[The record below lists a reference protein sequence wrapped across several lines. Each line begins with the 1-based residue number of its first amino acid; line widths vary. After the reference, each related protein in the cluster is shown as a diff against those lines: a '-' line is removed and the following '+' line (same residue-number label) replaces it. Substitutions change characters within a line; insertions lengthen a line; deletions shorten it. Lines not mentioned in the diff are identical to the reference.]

1 MAQSEINF
9 LGGAALVLRTDDRA
23 LDRGINRARRKSAQ
37 LSRDFAKVG
46 RSITASLTLPILGVG
61 AAAAKVSLEFE
72 ASLSQIIGLVGV
84 ADDQVK
90 QWESDILALA
100 PAVAKGPGELADA
113 MFFITSAGLRGSEAL
128 DALTLSA
135 KASAAG
141 LGETKAIAD
150 AVTSAMNA
158 YGSEVVSAA
167 SATNSLVGAVREGKA
182 AADAIA
188 GSLGTI
194 IPIAADMGVRF
205 DQVTAA
211 IATLTRLG
219 SGAEETVTSLNSL
232 LLGLKAPTQQAE
244 DALNSMGLSSAELR
258 RQIREGGLL
267 DVLFQLKEKFDEN
280 DTAATKV
287 FPNIRALKAA
297 LGLLGKNADVT
308 RQIFASLATNTTFLE
323 DAFSAAAKTGK
334 FQFDQALS
342 KIKVGLI
349 AIGDVVVTTVAP
361 MFQKFADLV
370 QNLGIMFRNASASTQ
385 SMIIKIGLAVAALGP
400 LLLVLSGVAS
410 VLGFIMS
417 PIVLIGVAV
426 GVTAGLIIA
435 NWTAI
440 ATATGDLFKSI
451 KGWLVDKLGPVF
463 TFVSDKIDAIKAGMA
478 KLIKIVT
485 FGKID
490 LSVIDTG
497 SISAGFKET
506 GDFVANKLT
515 EMKNSGVESFLAM
528 KDRVAEILSGLF
540 EDTTMG
546 FDEMAESISTSMA
559 GAADGTGAAGKKI
572 NESVISIN
580 QILGTVTSAF
590 GAMFESFA
598 NPDATALDAM
608 KSIALGIIDLLQG
621 IILASEAANVALSLS
636 WVPGGIFGII
646 AALGAL
652 ELAKAGVRNL
662 QFAHGG
668 IATPGGSLITANN
681 ATANIAEAGRN
692 EAFLPLTRMDN
703 GDLGVASGGGG
714 AGRPIKVE
722 VNISNSVITNKQS
735 TRELIIEPV
744 KAAFRSGEMKLDSGR

>member
-1 MAQSEINF
+1 MADQN
-9 LGGAALVLRTDDRA
+9 LGGAALILRTDNKA
-23 LDRGINRARRKSAQ
+23 LDRGINRARRKAVQ
-37 LSRDFAKVG
+37 LSRSFAKVG
-46 RSITASLTLPILGVG
+46 RSITASLTLPILGIG

-72 ASLSQIIGLVGV
+72 ASLSQIVGLVGV
-84 ADDQVK
+84 ASDQVE
-90 QWESDILALA
+90 QWEANILALA

-158 YGSEVVSAA
+158 YGSEVLSAA

-244 DALNSMGLSSAELR
+244 EALNSMGLSSAELR

-280 DTAATKV
+280 DTAVTKV

-308 RQIFASLATNTTFLE
+308 RQIFASLATNTTFLD
-323 DAFSAAAKTGK
+323 DAFNAAAKTGK

-361 MFQKFADLV
+361 MFQKFADLI

-385 SMIIKIGLAVAALGP
+385 GMIIKVGLAVAALGP

-410 VLGFIMS
+410 VLGLIMS
-417 PIVLIGVAV
+417 PVVLIGVAV
-426 GVTAGLIIA
+426 GITAALFIKH
-435 NWTAI
+435 WDAI
-440 ATATGDLFKSI
+440 STATGDLFRSI

-463 TFVSDKIDAIKAGMA
+463 KFVFDKIVAIRRGMAALIKA
-478 KLIKIVT
+478 VT

-490 LSVIDTG
+490 ILAVDAFIFS
-497 SISAGFKET
+497 GFKELAVVVT
-506 GDFVANKLT
+506 EKLS
-515 EMKNSGVESFLAM
+515 KVKDAGVESFLGL

-546 FDEMAESISTSMA
+546 FDEMGEAVTTAME
-559 GAADGTGAAGKKI
+559 GAAAGTGAAAKKI

-580 QILGTVTSAF
+580 QVLGTVTAAF

-608 KSIALGIIDLLQG
+608 KSVAIGIIDLLQG

-636 WVPGGIFGII
+636 WVPGSIFGII

-668 IATPGGSLITANN
+668 VATPGGSLITANN

-714 AGRPIKVE
+714 GRPVE
-722 VNISNSVITNKQS
+722 VNVYLSNSVISNKQS
-735 TRELIIEPV
+735 VKELIVEPV
-744 KAAFRSGEMKLDSGR
+744 KAAFRSGEMRLDSGR